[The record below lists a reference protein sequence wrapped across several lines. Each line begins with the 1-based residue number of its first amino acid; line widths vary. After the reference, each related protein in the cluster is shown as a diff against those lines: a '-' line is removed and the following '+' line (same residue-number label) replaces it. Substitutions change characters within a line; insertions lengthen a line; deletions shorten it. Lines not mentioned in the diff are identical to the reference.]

1 MKKKKDNH
9 TPNDMFYSEPRGTE
23 YEKVMKEKTLPD
35 KYKWCKWV
43 LIVTMIILSIR
54 LWHLQ
59 IMQGNEMRQQS
70 EMNRIR
76 IKKVLAPRG
85 IMFDKMGKILAD
97 TRPSF
102 NLYITPEDIK
112 DFNQTVDGLSSLM
125 GIDREEIIEKLKAAS
140 NFPSSFPV
148 KIKDDVSMDEL
159 AKVEANRIYL
169 PGVSIQ
175 IEPKRNYPYGKMMAH
190 TLGYVSEISG
200 EELKQEK
207 YRTYSPGD
215 YIGKYGLERMYE
227 SYLRGI
233 DGEKRVEVD
242 AMGREVRTLE
252 MKDPIPG
259 NNMYLNMN
267 LDVQMVVEKALEG
280 KRGGCIALEPKTGA
294 VIALASRPAFDPN
307 KFASGIKKED
317 WQAIALDKAH
327 PLQNRVIQGRYP
339 PGSTF
344 KILTALKA
352 LEDGLINA
360 NTSYGCR
367 GGFPFGNRVFRCWK
381 KGGHGA
387 VNVHRGIVESCDVF
401 FYNIGLRLGVDR
413 IHSFGTS
420 VGLGKLSGID
430 LPNEARGLL
439 PSSEWKK
446 KTYGAPWYEGETV
459 SVAIGQGA
467 VWLTPVQLA
476 QLSSFVANEGITFK
490 PQIVNKIVGP
500 DGKTQKIFEPVVT
513 ADIKMKKQV
522 FKIVKEGMQG
532 VVNEKSGTA
541 YGSRIENVHMSGKT
555 GTAQTT
561 PVQGK
566 DLGDHA
572 WFIAFAPSEDPAVA
586 ISVLVE
592 YGGHG
597 SSQAAPVAKAISES
611 LFVVKPE
618 IKEAMVRGQSR

>member
-23 YEKVMKEKTLPD
+23 YEKVMKEKALPD

-159 AKVEANRIYL
+159 AKVEANRVYL

-259 NNMYLNMN
+259 NNMYLNIN
-267 LDVQMVVEKALEG
+267 LDVQMVVEKSAG
-280 KRGGCIALEPKTGA
+280 RKTGRMYS
-294 VIALASRPAFDPN
+294 SRDGNRSRDCPGKPAFDPN
-307 KFASGIKKED
+307 KFASGIEKK
-317 WQAIALDKAH
+317 I
-327 PLQNRVIQGRYP
+327 GRLLRWTSP
-339 PGSTF
+339 SCF
-344 KILTALKA
+344 KT
-352 LEDGLINA
+352 E
-360 NTSYGCR
+360 
-367 GGFPFGNRVFRCWK
+367 
-381 KGGHGA
+381 
-387 VNVHRGIVESCDVF
+387 
-401 FYNIGLRLGVDR
+401 
-413 IHSFGTS
+413 
-420 VGLGKLSGID
+420 
-430 LPNEARGLL
+430 
-439 PSSEWKK
+439 
-446 KTYGAPWYEGETV
+446 
-459 SVAIGQGA
+459 
-467 VWLTPVQLA
+467 
-476 QLSSFVANEGITFK
+476 
-490 PQIVNKIVGP
+490 
-500 DGKTQKIFEPVVT
+500 
-513 ADIKMKKQV
+513 
-522 FKIVKEGMQG
+522 
-532 VVNEKSGTA
+532 
-541 YGSRIENVHMSGKT
+541 
-555 GTAQTT
+555 
-561 PVQGK
+561 
-566 DLGDHA
+566 
-572 WFIAFAPSEDPAVA
+572 
-586 ISVLVE
+586 
-592 YGGHG
+592 
-597 SSQAAPVAKAISES
+597 
-611 LFVVKPE
+611 
-618 IKEAMVRGQSR
+618 

>member
-1 MKKKKDNH
+1 
-9 TPNDMFYSEPRGTE
+9 
-23 YEKVMKEKTLPD
+23 
-35 KYKWCKWV
+35 
-43 LIVTMIILSIR
+43 
-54 LWHLQ
+54 
-59 IMQGNEMRQQS
+59 
-70 EMNRIR
+70 
-76 IKKVLAPRG
+76 
-85 IMFDKMGKILAD
+85 
-97 TRPSF
+97 
-102 NLYITPEDIK
+102 
-112 DFNQTVDGLSSLM
+112 
-125 GIDREEIIEKLKAAS
+125 
-140 NFPSSFPV
+140 
-148 KIKDDVSMDEL
+148 MDEL
-159 AKVEANRIYL
+159 AKVEANRVYL